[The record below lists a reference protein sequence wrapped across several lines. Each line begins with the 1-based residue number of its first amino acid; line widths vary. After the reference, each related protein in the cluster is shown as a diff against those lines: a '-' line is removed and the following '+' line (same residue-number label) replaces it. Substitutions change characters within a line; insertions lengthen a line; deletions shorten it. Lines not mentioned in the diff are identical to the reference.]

1 LKETLKKKKR
11 EKKKTYTLN
20 LTGPFEDDEGSAFIS
35 LLQFEFEVRNQSNK
49 AKQPCELY
57 CKLPDHQDRN
67 YSRLV
72 YVTFND
78 NLGQPQI

>member
-11 EKKKTYTLN
+11 EKKKTYILN

-49 AKQPCELY
+49 AKQPCEL
-57 CKLPDHQDRN
+57 
-67 YSRLV
+67 
-72 YVTFND
+72 
-78 NLGQPQI
+78 